1 MSTFLATLKNFY
13 LIGTFVFADKT
24 LDGSKAVQGLT
35 DIKNVLITIVAVI
48 GAIIVVKNLMDFAT
62 GIQDRDSSSIS
73 SGIRGMVAGGLM
85 AAGSVIVGMFT

>member
-1 MSTFLATLKNFY
+1 M
-13 LIGTFVFADKT
+13 
-24 LDGSKAVQGLT
+24 QGLT

>member
-1 MSTFLATLKNFY
+1 MSMFLTNLKQFY
-13 LIGTFVFADKT
+13 LFGIYLYGTRS
-24 LDGSKAVQGLT
+24 LDSSKAVQGLT